1 MTETLTFTAPIWL
14 WSGGASATQWHFV
27 TIEAEAAEALQATAL
42 MRRLESGRRR
52 GWGAIKVHV
61 SIGDT
66 HWYTSVFPQKSGA
79 EWLLP
84 IKAAVRKAE
93 GLAPGDSATVTLCY

>member
-1 MTETLTFTAPIWL
+1 MTESLTFTAPIWL

-27 TIEAEAAEALQATAL
+27 TIEAEVGEALQATAL
-42 MRRLESGRRR
+42 MRRLENGRRR
-52 GWGAIKVHV
+52 GWGAIKVRV
-61 SIGDT
+61 TIGETRWD
-66 HWYTSVFPQKSGA
+66 TSVFPQKGGS

-93 GLAPGDSATVTLCY
+93 GLAAGDSVTVTLCY

>member
-52 GWGAIKVHV
+52 GWGAIKVRV
-61 SIGDT
+61 TIGDT
-66 HWYTSVFPQKSGA
+66 HWDTSAFPQKTEPNGCCRLRQRCEKPKGWPPA
-79 EWLLP
+79 T
-84 IKAAVRKAE
+84 
-93 GLAPGDSATVTLCY
+93 APP